1 LTDGCSKRAFQTQFK
16 RWDFPSKQNPAHK
29 NEALVERLKTLW
41 EQNYS
46 QKDMVDTLQAEGYGI
61 SDREL
66 IRLRLRLKL
75 LLRES
80 APRHKR
86 TRAQTRTRTQTQ
98 TPTETETNTDPDHV
112 TPAADESGGG
122 GSPNDLAAAA
132 EEEGEGEEEVDAED
146 APMNPESVLQRQLRH
161 QQLQLESEEKWRT
174 RKRRRRTRGWAGLP
188 ADAPGEPPRFP
199 SETTIDEAKAYLALD
214 NNMYRQLR
222 EHFSRI
228 CEAEGVIKKTI
239 AGPDKWAQIVRQL
252 IREDAHLST
261 VFQQEPE
268 VLHNNEAL
276 FRPKG
281 QRALSLDVVCMDV
294 TKRLRT
300 IENRMTLAEAKN
312 ILGLNPEQTRD
323 VRATYIA
330 MLKADHFTNKYEAGE
345 QHWADLKTE
354 WVNKCELLSRAL
366 GQGDAD
372 PAYPKKLRALEVLS
386 RDVMKRQQQERAAK
400 DPSKKKQAHKG
411 PGPGP
416 APPIVTPL
424 PSMQQQQQQQRDRQA
439 PYPSAA
445 NTTPPAAAPA
455 ISSTSDLQI
464 DPSLLLAASDAA
476 MPPYHSHYT
485 PAHTA
490 RDAPQTGD
498 PTQPTY
504 LSHNG
509 TYFSSATQPHTFIA
523 AAAAAAAAA
532 TAPSSSPSSST
543 PASAS
548 ASASAST
555 STTAHPPTPST
566 PLPVYFRLHPHSST
580 PFPSKTMW
588 LSILH
593 SSSAAELRCLAT
605 REHPGTVVL
614 RLEGIVAYRHDG
626 GGEREVAVEVASDD
640 EVGAYLG
647 HVREARGK
655 AVFVVLVGGGEG
667 FA

>member
-1 LTDGCSKRAFQTQFK
+1 LTDACSKRAFQTQFK

-86 TRAQTRTRTQTQ
+86 TRAQTRTQTQ
-98 TPTETETNTDPDHV
+98 TPTETETNTDPDQV

-122 GSPNDLAAAA
+122 GSPSDPAVAVAAAA
-132 EEEGEGEEEVDAED
+132 EEGEEDAED
-146 APMNPESVLQRQLRH
+146 APMDPESVLQRQLRH

-214 NNMYRQLR
+214 NNMYRQVR

-354 WVNKCELLSRAL
+354 WVSKCELLSHAL
-366 GQGDAD
+366 SQGEAD
-372 PAYPKKLRALEVLS
+372 PTYPKKLRALEVLS

-424 PSMQQQQQQQRDRQA
+424 PSMQQQQQRDRQA
-439 PYPSAA
+439 PYTSAT
-445 NTTPPAAAPA
+445 NTTPPAAPA
-455 ISSTSDLQI
+455 ISPTSDLQI

-490 RDAPQTGD
+490 RDTPQTAD

-509 TYFSSATQPHTFIA
+509 TYFSSATQPHTFVAA

-532 TAPSSSPSSST
+532 TAPSSST
-543 PASAS
+543 TVAASAS
-548 ASASAST
+548 VSAQPQ
-555 STTAHPPTPST
+555 PPTPST

-580 PFPSKTMW
+580 PFASKTMW

-614 RLEGIVAYRHDG
+614 RLDGIVVYRQD
-626 GGEREVAVEVASDD
+626 GGEREVAVEVGSDD

-655 AVFVVLVGGGEG
+655 AVFVALLGGGEG